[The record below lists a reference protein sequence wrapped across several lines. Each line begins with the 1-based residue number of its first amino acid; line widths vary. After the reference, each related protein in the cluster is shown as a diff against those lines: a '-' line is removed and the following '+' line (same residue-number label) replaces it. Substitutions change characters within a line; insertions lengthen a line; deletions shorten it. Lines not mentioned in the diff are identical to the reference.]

1 MSTAIESFDLNDL
14 RKSTRILLPGRATL
28 RGAELKI
35 ADWSFE
41 GFRAIDTR
49 KLGRVEVNASV
60 DITFALHDSA
70 FHFDFK
76 HPARVVWSTETHIG
90 FEWLLAL
97 PTQVRVL
104 LRQYLVSQHAVIPG
118 EPETHISSLSL
129 KIVPP
134 NIEPAQTDPPQQI
147 NNQRKSRL
155 VGYAIASLLLLM
167 AITFLGYENQFVV
180 STRALYL
187 GDLAEVVATTDGM
200 IDKILVKRGDL
211 VNVGDA
217 VAILDGRDLDIQK
230 SAMERLV
237 MERVDAVKVA
247 RSAVAEISTPL
258 SMYAEVANQQ
268 RAVAHAKV
276 AEARATMNLRK
287 GYYERLLELDHNG
300 QIGKS
305 ELERASA
312 EAESASSHHQASV
325 EEAMLA
331 EKVATEAK
339 AGRFFNGNK
348 VDNDLQLFRVGLT
361 QRLADLAQTELD
373 LARADAQRRNSTIY
387 AKSSGHVFSIE
398 RPMGQYVKSGERV
411 IVLSADA
418 LPMVVAR
425 FDPKDAAQ
433 LRPGAAATVYANGG
447 SQTIEARISEIGHT
461 RISHG
466 HPFASLIESQL
477 IDIPVEFELAS
488 IPAAFFPGMPVE
500 VKVDIGRLSSMF
512 RGAAASTGQ

>member
-1 MSTAIESFDLNDL
+1 MSTVFESFDLNDP

-28 RGAELKI
+28 RGIELNI

-41 GFRAIDTR
+41 GFRVTDAR
-49 KLGRVEVNASV
+49 SLGRAEINTVV
-60 DITFALHDSA
+60 DITFALHDAA

-76 HPARVVWSTETHIG
+76 HPARVVWSTETQTG
-90 FEWLLAL
+90 FEWLLVL
-97 PTQVRVL
+97 PVQVRTL
-104 LRQYLVSQHAVIPG
+104 LRQYLVSQHSVIPR
-118 EPETHISSLSL
+118 EPVTHIPSLSL

-134 NIEPAQTDPPQQI
+134 SIEPAQTDPPQPL

-155 VGYAIASLLLLM
+155 AGYAIASLLLLL

-187 GDLAEVVATTDGM
+187 GNLAEVVAATDGM
-200 IDKILVKRGDL
+200 IDKILVKRGEF
-211 VNVGDA
+211 VNAGDA
-217 VAILDGRDLDIQK
+217 VATLDGHDLDIQK

-237 MERVDAVKVA
+237 KERVAAVKVA
-247 RSAVAEISTPL
+247 QSAVTETSTPL

-268 RAVAHAKV
+268 LAVAHAKV

-312 EAESASSHHQASV
+312 EAESAASHHQASV

-361 QRLADLAQTELD
+361 
-373 LARADAQRRNSTIY
+373 
-387 AKSSGHVFSIE
+387 
-398 RPMGQYVKSGERV
+398 
-411 IVLSADA
+411 
-418 LPMVVAR
+418 
-425 FDPKDAAQ
+425 
-433 LRPGAAATVYANGG
+433 
-447 SQTIEARISEIGHT
+447 
-461 RISHG
+461 
-466 HPFASLIESQL
+466 
-477 IDIPVEFELAS
+477 
-488 IPAAFFPGMPVE
+488 
-500 VKVDIGRLSSMF
+500 
-512 RGAAASTGQ
+512 